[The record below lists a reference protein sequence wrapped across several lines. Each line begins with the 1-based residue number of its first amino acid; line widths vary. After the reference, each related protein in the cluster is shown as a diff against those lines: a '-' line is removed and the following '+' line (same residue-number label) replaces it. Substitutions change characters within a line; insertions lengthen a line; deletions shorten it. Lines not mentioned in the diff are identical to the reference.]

1 MTLPADQSDCRS
13 EGMKKGLTPYH
24 GVSPCFISCPEGL
37 QLEGDAAVDAYA
49 GAVVVAPAL
58 DLLIE
63 EILHRE

>member
-1 MTLPADQSDCRS
+1 MLPADQSYYRS
-13 EGMKKGLTPYH
+13 EETKQGLTPSS
-24 GVSPCFISCPEGL
+24 GVSPCFISCPESL

>member
-1 MTLPADQSDCRS
+1 MLLVDQSDYRS
-13 EGMKKGLTPYH
+13 EETKKGLTPSS
-24 GVSPCFISCPEGL
+24 GVSPCFISCPESL

-58 DLLIE
+58 DPLIE

>member
-1 MTLPADQSDCRS
+1 MLPADQSYYRS
-13 EGMKKGLTPYH
+13 EEMKKRLTPRD
-24 GVSPCFISCPEGL
+24 GVSPCFISCPESL

-58 DLLIE
+58 DPLIE

>member
-1 MTLPADQSDCRS
+1 MPSVDQPDYRS

-24 GVSPCFISCPEGL
+24 GVSPSFISSCPESL
-37 QLEGDAAVDAYA
+37 QLKGDAAVDAYA

-58 DLLIE
+58 DPLIE